1 MMKLKRQAED
11 AKLRKKMAKKEK
23 GWVGG
28 STTPRESVSPVVT
41 TSSKV
46 KTTDWNELD

>member
-1 MMKLKRQAED
+1 MMKLKRQAEE
-11 AKLRKKMAKKEK
+11 AKLRKQLAKKEK
-23 GWVGG
+23 GWIGG
-28 STTPRESVSPVVT
+28 STTPREVVSPVQT